1 MRFLS
6 EPDNGVEQ
14 KAKYYYAYDYSYYQ
28 NLVKQRPFRL
38 NLRGLSESEWYRE
51 EEETQS
57 NQSGQFGCETQRA

>member
-14 KAKYYYAYDYSYYQ
+14 KAKHYYAYGYSYHQ

-38 NLRGLSESEWYRE
+38 NLRGLSESEWYRAAE
-51 EEETQS
+51 DT
-57 NQSGQFGCETQRA
+57 